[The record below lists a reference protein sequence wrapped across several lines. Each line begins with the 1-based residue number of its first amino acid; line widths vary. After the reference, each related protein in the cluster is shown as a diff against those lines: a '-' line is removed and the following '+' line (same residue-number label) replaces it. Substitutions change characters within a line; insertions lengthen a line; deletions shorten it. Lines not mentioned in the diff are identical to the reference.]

1 MKDVQLTVRISE
13 MLAKRLDAHLD
24 RNPAFSRSSVVVRA
38 LDAFLPALPDST
50 SKKGRRSAAPGAGQ
64 DRESG
69 QEGYEF
75 GVSAGRKLAE
85 KFGSLTSPT
94 ATELKLLDDRP
105 ATIRTA
111 RRRNTQWGCLDS
123 VLERVEAI
131 ICAYTKD
138 DKNFQLWEVTPE
150 IWRREARSAS
160 AGHKLHGKLTL
171 ISKATAEK
179 FGKRLPDQYL

>member
-75 GVSAGRKLAE
+75 GVRN
-85 KFGSLTSPT
+85 SLMTVLPQSEPP
-94 ATELKLLDDRP
+94 EDEIP
-105 ATIRTA
+105 NGGVSIR
-111 RRRNTQWGCLDS
+111 CLS
-123 VLERVEAI
+123 ESKPSFA
-131 ICAYTKD
+131 
-138 DKNFQLWEVTPE
+138 
-150 IWRREARSAS
+150 
-160 AGHKLHGKLTL
+160 LTL
-171 ISKATAEK
+171 RTTRISNSGRSLPRSGEEMLARLQLATSCMVS
-179 FGKRLPDQYL
+179 